1 MRCSIAR
8 CLLRFSGFTY
18 QFTGLEELNKEYG
31 DRGLTVLGFPS
42 NEFAGQD
49 PGTDADIESFCQV
62 NHGVT
67 FKLMKKVSS
76 IATQHHRLHQP
87 PNPLHRDLPVCCF
100 LMGMTLIYLP

>member
-1 MRCSIAR
+1 MAR

-67 FKLMKKVSS
+67 FKLMKKVSTSRDHSPHQTPHPS
-76 IATQHHRLHQP
+76 IYPRVINAATL
-87 PNPLHRDLPVCCF
+87 LDLA
-100 LMGMTLIYLP
+100 MTLIYLL